1 MKASPI
7 EIKGVNL
14 SKQELLAPYVVT
26 RLPLWP
32 LNGGAYASH
41 PGHVPTSVALLPD
54 STLLHS
60 TSSGMLAVLSGDRTA
75 IMVVDAT
82 GGKRAEGSYS
92 DGALIP
98 NVGWVGPMGSVIS
111 PFITNP
117 SVIGIKNVEASNGG
131 QLASGKYW
139 IFALTYHEVSGSL
152 LLLGYDARYLDSV
165 GDNAKLTITLDSVP
179 GAKKVRLYVQRNT
192 DGSGFGPLTFLA
204 ELTGEE
210 DTFVYDSHLQEG
222 EHVQIAIPVPIGGHA
237 AFYAGRYFYQAKQLW
252 VIDGGGGGGSGDGA
266 IPFVGNTMVLPYQA
280 WQAATPSAGPITLV
294 PALYHYNSA
303 INVQLPDGSA
313 VYFDGVHFVLHH
325 DWKFHTNIANIN
337 TLESPIGGAANPD
350 GSVIVFVTNTGI
362 RAVTIGRYGQYAPI
376 NNVTDFIGVVHDGT
390 QFIAAT
396 SSGYVYTS
404 EDGIKWSIINLSS
417 YVNGAWVGLAA
428 VGKNVYILDAAATS
442 IYIQRFSGS
451 VITNTYRLDG
461 YNPDGRF
468 YLIAKRGA
476 NILVGFGAGSDS
488 SKTDEF
494 VEIDEASFTSGLNIV
509 STWSSPAA
517 SPNSYGKPIGTDGD
531 VAYFYNEA
539 DKLLYIVGPG
549 ATSRLVDL
557 SGFGSDV
564 KVAYHKGKCV
574 LSHASTSFY
583 DEIDS
588 SGAIKPIEA
597 PVVGGVYKPWGITPK
612 EGGVRYAL
620 MEMHPWNGAP
630 RKMKSA
636 VYELN
641 THFQPAL
648 AFISETTKGEI
659 VIVVVSEPNK
669 NNVVEYAVYY
679 GRPPQLTPIVYGTK
693 QVSSFPVPIGAGGD
707 GNSVV
712 AFVGNTIVHYS
723 VVSRLGNS
731 FTATSQPVGV
741 VSSGK
746 QVFLACENGLH
757 AVSHNGTTLVAPV
770 PDVVGYAHGTAGV
783 LYLVSLDGS
792 VNEVDIN
799 SYGVTAITAIPDAPV
814 EWAVGRLID
823 GRVFILAETATKTT
837 LYSISSGTATP
848 LFDTGAASIGFQVD
862 FVPSTYRKTLNVID
876 LPKNTVVWSEPGT
889 INVCTPYSYYK
900 PVPRSSKEITGI
912 ASSSNGVLIMMDG
925 EIIIGLGTFVDIK
938 DTRFA
943 IYPAVIGQDSGAGY
957 GYIGSAV
964 LVVWGGR
971 VYIVDGSNV
980 EHVSLPVDDGVPFV
994 SAKYDR
1000 RNAMIVAL
1008 KSDGRVYRFS
1018 LVNRVWFDDMEE
1030 CVDIAETPDGVL
1042 YLRNNEGN
1050 ARFYRLAKPEDAIGE
1065 GYYRIPQEVW
1075 IDAVKLA
1082 GESMKRLRAIYADFN
1097 AEGPVGCTVS
1107 IYNENEAEVARAQMN
1122 PAIGANAYGLGRYR
1136 LRFPPV
1142 VSYAPKRIKF
1152 TFSGF
1157 NFTMSPVLVLEYEE
1171 RRRRV

>member
-1 MKASPI
+1 
-7 EIKGVNL
+7 
-14 SKQELLAPYVVT
+14 
-26 RLPLWP
+26 
-32 LNGGAYASH
+32 
-41 PGHVPTSVALLPD
+41 
-54 STLLHS
+54 
-60 TSSGMLAVLSGDRTA
+60 
-75 IMVVDAT
+75 MVVDAT
-82 GGKRAEGSYS
+82 DGRRAEGSYS
-92 DGALIP
+92 DGVLIP
-98 NVGWVGPMGSVIS
+98 NVGWVGPMEAVIS

-117 SVIGIKNVEASNGG
+117 SVIGINVAMFGGG
-131 QLASGKYW
+131 QLAYGKYW
-139 IFALTYHEVSGSL
+139 IFALTYSEVSGSL
-152 LLLGYDARYLDSV
+152 LLLGYDAHYLTLAGGPDR
-165 GDNAKLTITLDSVP
+165 GTLKITLDSAP
-179 GAKKVRLYVQRNT
+179 GAKKVRLYVQRDT

-210 DTFVYDSHLQEG
+210 YTFVYDSHLQEG

-237 AFYAGRYFYQAKQLW
+237 AFHAGRYFYQAKQLW
-252 VIDGGGGGGSGDGA
+252 VIDGGGGGSGGEA
-266 IPFVGNTMVLPYQA
+266 KPSVGNAMVLPYQA
-280 WQAATPSAGPITLV
+280 WQAATPSTGPITLV
-294 PALYHYNSA
+294 PALYRYNSA

-313 VYFDGVHFVLHH
+313 VYFDGVYFVLHH

-337 TLESPIGGAANPD
+337 TPESPIDGAASPD
-350 GSVIVFVTNTGI
+350 GSVIVFVTNKGI
-362 RAVTIGRYGQYAPI
+362 RTVTMGRYGLYTPI
-376 NNVTDFIGVVHDGT
+376 NDVTDFIGVVHNGT

-396 SSGYVYTS
+396 SSGYVCTS
-404 EDGIKWSIINLSS
+404 EDGINWSTIDLSS

-428 VGKNVYILDAAATS
+428 VGENVYILDAADIS
-442 IYIQRFSGS
+442 IYILRFSGS
-451 VITNTYRLDG
+451 VITNTHRLDG

-494 VEIDEASFTSGLNIV
+494 VEIDEASFTTGLSIV
-509 STWSSPAA
+509 SAWSSPAA
-517 SPNSYGKPIGTDGD
+517 SPNSYGKPIGTDGN
-531 VAYFYNEA
+531 VVYFYNEA
-539 DKLLYIVGPG
+539 DKLLYIAGPG
-549 ATSRLVDL
+549 ATSQLVDL

-574 LSHASTSFY
+574 LSHASTPFY

-597 PVVGGVYKPWGITPK
+597 PVVGGVYKSWGITPK
-612 EGGVRYAL
+612 EGGIRYASI
-620 MEMHPWNGAP
+620 EMHPWNGVP
-630 RKMKSA
+630 RKMKST
-636 VYELN
+636 VYELS
-641 THFQPAL
+641 TPFQPAL
-648 AFISETTKGEI
+648 VFISETTKGAI
-659 VIVVVSEPNK
+659 VIVVVSEPDQNS
-669 NNVVEYAVYY
+669 VVKYAVYY
-679 GRPPQLTPIVYGTK
+679 GQPSSPTRIEYGTK
-693 QVSSFPVPIGAGGD
+693 KVASFPVPIGAGGD
-707 GNSVV
+707 GNTVV
-712 AFVGNTIVHYS
+712 AFVGDAIVRCEVYDVFVRS
-723 VVSRLGNS
+723 VSR

-741 VSSGK
+741 VYSGK
-746 QVFLACENGLH
+746 RAFLACVDGLH
-757 AVSHNGTTLVAPV
+757 DVSYMGTARVARV
-770 PDVVGYAHGTAGV
+770 PNVVGYAHGTDGV
-783 LYLVSLDGS
+783 LYLVSSDGS
-792 VNEVDIN
+792 VNEVSIN
-799 SYGVTAITAIPDAPV
+799 GYGVTAITAIPDGPV
-814 EWAVGRLID
+814 KRAVGQLVD
-823 GRVFILAETATKTT
+823 GRVFILAKTATKTT

-848 LFDTGAASIGFQVD
+848 LFDTGAASIGFQVG
-862 FVPSTYRKTLNVID
+862 FVPSVYSKTLNVIN

-889 INVCTPYSYYK
+889 INVCTPYSYYR

-925 EIIIGLGTFVDIK
+925 EIIIGLGTFVDVK

-943 IYPAVIGQDSGAGY
+943 LYPAVIGQDSGAGY

-980 EHVSLPVDDGVPFV
+980 EHVSFPVDDGVPFV

-1008 KSDGRVYRFS
+1008 KSDGRVYRLS

-1030 CVDIAETPDGVL
+1030 CVGIAETPDGVL
-1042 YLRNNEGN
+1042 YLRNNKGD
-1050 ARFYRLAKPEDAIGE
+1050 ARLYRLAKPEDTIGE

-1107 IYNENEAEVARAQMN
+1107 IYNENEAEVARAQMT

-1157 NFTMSPVLVLEYEE
+1157 NFTMSPVIVLEYEE

>member
-32 LNGGAYASH
+32 LNGGMYASH
-41 PGHVPTSVALLPD
+41 PGHVPTSVALPPD

-60 TSSGMLAVLSGDRTA
+60 TSSGMLAALSGDRTA

-82 GGKRAEGSYS
+82 DGSHAEGPYS
-92 DGALIP
+92 DGVLIP
-98 NVGWVGPMGSVIS
+98 NVGWVGPMGAVIS

-117 SVIGIKNVEASNGG
+117 SVIGIKNVDTGYNG
-131 QLASGKYW
+131 QLAYGKYW

-152 LLLGYDARYLDSV
+152 LLLGYDARYLDVYAS
-165 GDNAKLTITLDSVP
+165 KLIITLDSAP

-210 DTFVYDSHLQEG
+210 YTFVYDSHLQEG

-237 AFYAGRYFYQAKQLW
+237 TFYAGRYFYQAKQLW
-252 VIDGGGGGGSGDGA
+252 VIDGGGGGSGGEGM
-266 IPFVGNTMVLPYQA
+266 PFVDNAMVLPYQA

-294 PALYHYNSA
+294 PALYRYNSA

-313 VYFDGVHFVLHH
+313 VYFDGVHFVRHH

-337 TLESPIGGAANPD
+337 TPESPIGGAANPD
-350 GSVIVFVTNTGI
+350 GSVIVFATNKGI
-362 RAVTIGRYGQYAPI
+362 RAVTRGEYVRYAPI

-451 VITNTYRLDG
+451 VITNTHRLDG

-468 YLIAKRGA
+468 YLIAKRGT

-509 STWSSPAA
+509 SAWSSPAA
-517 SPNSYGKPIGTDGD
+517 SPKSYGKPIGTDGN
-531 VAYFYNEA
+531 VAYFYDEA
-539 DKLLYIVGPG
+539 GKLLYIVRPG

-557 SGFGSDV
+557 SGFADV

-574 LSHASTSFY
+574 LSHASTPFY

-620 MEMHPWNGAP
+620 MEMRPWNGVP
-630 RKMKSA
+630 RKMKST
-636 VYELN
+636 VYELS
-641 THFQPAL
+641 TLFQPAL

-659 VIVVVSEPNK
+659 VIVVVSEPDK
-669 NNVVEYAVYY
+669 SHVVRYAVYY
-679 GRPPQLTPIVYGTK
+679 GQPSSPRLIESGAK
-693 QVSSFPVPIGAGGD
+693 KVSSFPVPIGAGGD
-707 GNSVV
+707 GDNVV
-712 AFVGNTIVHYS
+712 AFVGDTIIFKGREY
-723 VVSRLGNS
+723 
-731 FTATSQPVGV
+731 TATSQPVGV
-741 VSSGK
+741 VYSGNR
-746 QVFLACENGLH
+746 VFLACENGLH
-757 AVSHNGTTLVAPV
+757 DVSYGTTLVAPV

-792 VNEVDIN
+792 VNEVNIN
-799 SYGVTAITAIPDAPV
+799 SYDVTAIATIPDAPV
-814 EWAVGRLID
+814 EWAVGRLVD

-848 LFDTGAASIGFQVD
+848 LFDTGAASIGFQVS
-862 FVPSTYRKTLNVID
+862 FVPSTYSKTLNVID

-889 INVCTPYSYYK
+889 INVCTPYSYYR
-900 PVPRSSKEITGI
+900 PIPRSSKEITGI

-925 EIIIGLGTFVDIK
+925 EIIIGLGTFVDVK
-938 DTRFA
+938 DTRF
-943 IYPAVIGQDSGAGY
+943 ILYPAVIGQDSGAGY

-964 LVVWGGR
+964 LAVWGGR

-1050 ARFYRLAKPEDAIGE
+1050 AQLYRLAKPEDTIGE

-1075 IDAVKLA
+1075 VDAVKLA
-1082 GESMKRLRAIYADFN
+1082 GESVKRLRAIYADFN

-1107 IYNENEAEVARAQMN
+1107 IYNENEAEVARAQMT

-1142 VSYAPKRIKF
+1142 VSYAPKRIKL

-1157 NFTMSPVLVLEYEE
+1157 NFTMNPVLVLEYEE

>member
-32 LNGGAYASH
+32 LNGGMYASH
-41 PGHVPTSVALLPD
+41 PGHVPTSVALPPD

-60 TSSGMLAVLSGDRTA
+60 TSSGMLAVLSGDRAT

-82 GGKRAEGSYS
+82 DGSHAEGPYR
-92 DGALIP
+92 DGVLIP

-117 SVIGIKNVEASNGG
+117 SVIGIKNVDTGSNG

-152 LLLGYDARYLDSV
+152 FLLGYDARYLDV
-165 GDNAKLTITLDSVP
+165 LADNAKLTITLDSVP

-204 ELTGEE
+204 ELTGKE

-237 AFYAGRYFYQAKQLW
+237 TFYAGRYFYQAKQLW
-252 VIDGGGGGGSGDGA
+252 VIDGGGGGSGDGEM
-266 IPFVGNTMVLPYQA
+266 PFVDNTMVLPYQA

-294 PALYHYNSA
+294 PALYRYNSA

-325 DWKFHTNIANIN
+325 DWKFHTDIANIN
-337 TLESPIGGAANPD
+337 TPESPIGGAANPD
-350 GSVIVFVTNTGI
+350 GSVIVFVTNKGI
-362 RAVTIGRYGQYAPI
+362 RAVTRGEYGRYAPI

-404 EDGIKWSIINLSS
+404 EDGINWSIINLSS

-442 IYIQRFSGS
+442 IYIHRFSGG
-451 VITNTYRLDG
+451 VITNTHRLDG
-461 YNPDGRF
+461 YKPDGRF

-476 NILVGFGAGSDS
+476 NILVGFGAGSHGS
-488 SKTDEF
+488 ETDEF

-509 STWSSPAA
+509 SAWSSPAA
-517 SPNSYGKPIGTDGD
+517 SPKSYGKPIGTDGN
-531 VAYFYNEA
+531 VAYFYDEA
-539 DKLLYIVGPG
+539 GKLLYIVRPG

-574 LSHASTSFY
+574 LSHASTPFY

-612 EGGVRYAL
+612 EGGVRYASI
-620 MEMHPWNGAP
+620 ERPWSGAP
-630 RKMKSA
+630 RKIKST
-636 VYELN
+636 VYELS
-641 THFQPAL
+641 TPFQPAL

-669 NNVVEYAVYY
+669 NHVVRYAVYY
-679 GRPPQLTPIVYGTK
+679 GQPSSPTLIAHNTTK
-693 QVSSFPVPIGAGGD
+693 VSSFPVPIGAGGD
-707 GNSVV
+707 GDTVV
-712 AFVGNTIVHYS
+712 AFVGDTIIFKGREY
-723 VVSRLGNS
+723 
-731 FTATSQPVGV
+731 TATSQPVGV
-741 VSSGK
+741 VYSGNR
-746 QVFLACENGLH
+746 VFLACEDGLH
-757 AVSHNGTTLVAPV
+757 NVSHNGTTLVASV

-799 SYGVTAITAIPDAPV
+799 SYDVTAIAAIPDAPM
-814 EWAVGRLID
+814 EWAVGRLVG

-837 LYSISSGTATP
+837 LYSISSGAATP
-848 LFDTGAASIGFQVD
+848 LFDTGATSIGFQVG
-862 FVPSTYRKTLNVID
+862 FVSSTYSKTLNVID

-925 EIIIGLGTFVDIK
+925 EIIIGLGTFVDVK
-938 DTRFA
+938 DTRF
-943 IYPAVIGQDSGAGY
+943 ILYPAVIGQDSGAGY

-980 EHVSLPVDDGVPFV
+980 EHISLPVDDGVPFV

-1050 ARFYRLAKPEDAIGE
+1050 AQLYRLAKPEDTIGE

-1097 AEGPVGCTVS
+1097 ADGPVGCTVS
-1107 IYNENEAEVARAQMN
+1107 IYNENEAQVARAKMT

-1142 VSYAPKRIKF
+1142 VSYAPKRIKL

-1157 NFTMSPVLVLEYEE
+1157 NFTMNPVLVLEYEE